1 VNSETVDGFKGRSD
15 PPQSCIMQY
24 GKMSA
29 NPSKL
34 FPKDHSNKGPEN
46 MSEHAGKTT
55 EKGERDSGDI

>member
-1 VNSETVDGFKGRSD
+1 
-15 PPQSCIMQY
+15 MQY